1 MEFQK
6 TEASKK
12 NLCSCEERGAGDI
25 EHQEDLFRE
34 DQPED
39 RRERE
44 TGGWGGEN
52 MEVVLGEPSQDL
64 QISSKKQFQ
73 ISLAKS

>member
-6 TEASKK
+6 IEASKK
-12 NLCSCEERGAGDI
+12 PLLLCEEWGAGDI

-39 RRERE
+39 RRERD
-44 TGGWGGEN
+44 GGWGGEN

-64 QISSKKQFQ
+64 QISSKKQF
-73 ISLAKS
+73 